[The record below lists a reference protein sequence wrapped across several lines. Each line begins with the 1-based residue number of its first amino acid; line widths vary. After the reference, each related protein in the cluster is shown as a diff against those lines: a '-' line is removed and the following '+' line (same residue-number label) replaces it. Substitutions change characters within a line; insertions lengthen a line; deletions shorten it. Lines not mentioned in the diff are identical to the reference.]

1 MEYSLQMVFITEI
14 GEKSSLTISEVRP
27 ALTNEDVVTL
37 MDAIIENNI
46 FSTNKGD
53 LVSKY
58 SAQVVQRDVTKIEI

>member
-27 ALTNEDVVTL
+27 DLTNEDVVTL

>member
-27 ALTNEDVVTL
+27 DLTNDDVVTL
-37 MDAIIENNI
+37 IDAIISNNI

>member
-27 ALTNEDVVTL
+27 DLTNEDVVTL

-58 SAQVVQRDVTKIEI
+58 SAQVVQRDVTKLEI